1 MYANMYG
8 ISQVS
13 EIVSNLFLTS
23 VYGATKENIIRKNV
37 SLLINSAQ
45 ELPKQDIAGVESIKL
60 FLDDTPYALINVY
73 FDRLADKMHEHLTRG
88 GRVLV
93 HCMLGV
99 SRSTSLVL
107 AYLMKYKNMS
117 LKSAYDL
124 AASRRPCA
132 RPNPGF
138 WRQLVDYEKK
148 LASSYQSKSEIPIP
162 ISIASSSRSRPA
174 SAARYPSA
182 GPARR
187 YSAQSSRSPFETNTN
202 TTSAI
207 LTYLNNTRSP
217 QVSHKSS
224 LYVNPDSRYLQ
235 KSSDFIT
242 TYRSSYGKFM

>member
-8 ISQVS
+8 ISQVT
-13 EIVSNLFLTS
+13 EIVPGLYLTS

-45 ELPKQDIAGVESIKL
+45 ELPRQDIAGVESVKI

-73 FDRLADKMHEHLTRG
+73 FDRMADKMHEHMVRG

-107 AYLMKYKNMS
+107 AYLMKYRNMS
-117 LKSAYDL
+117 LKSSYDL
-124 AASRRPCA
+124 VVSKRSCV

-148 LASSYQSKSEIPIP
+148 LFSSYKPKNETSIP
-162 ISIASSSRSRPA
+162 ISIVSSSRSRPG

-182 GPARR
+182 GPTRR
-187 YSAQSSRSPFETNTN
+187 YASQSAKSPFETNTN
-202 TTSAI
+202 TTSAL
-207 LTYLNNTRSP
+207 LTFLNNSSSP
-217 QVSHKSS
+217 QMSHRSS
-224 LYVNPDSRYLQ
+224 LYVNPENRYLQ

-242 TYRSSYGKFM
+242 TYRSSYNK